1 MTPADVEAL
10 LAEVE
15 EEYAFARVLPLYQFA
30 WSLAGMQH
38 DRDEPGFDETCR
50 MAFDRFVDAHP
61 DVRLVQVPW
70 PIDLSRAEVL
80 AADTV
85 IDLDLD
91 PHASHPVLLQ
101 ALVHPG
107 ELPTSTS

>member
-38 DRDEPGFDETCR
+38 DRDEPGFHDTCR
-50 MAFDRFVDAHP
+50 EAFDRFVVTHP
-61 DVRLVQVPW
+61 DLVLVHVPW
-70 PIDLSRAEVL
+70 PIDSTRAVPL
-80 AADTV
+80 PADTRL
-85 IDLDLD
+85 DLDLD
-91 PHASHPVLLQ
+91 PHHEPPVLLQ
-101 ALVHPG
+101 ALIHPD
-107 ELPTSTS
+107 ELAQG

>member
-38 DRDEPGFDETCR
+38 DRDEPGFDETCHE
-50 MAFDRFVDAHP
+50 ALDRFIVAHP
-61 DVRLVQVPW
+61 DLMLMQVPW
-70 PIDLSRAEVL
+70 PIDPSRATPLPASTE
-80 AADTV
+80 
-85 IDLDLD
+85 LDLD
-91 PHASHPVLLQ
+91 IDPDQAPPVFLQ
-101 ALVHPG
+101 ALIHPDVLTEG
-107 ELPTSTS
+107 